1 MTAFEQL
8 YLAARMGEFERNG
21 RSMLLFLGPDR
32 EHNGRWTAEELR
44 SNVMAAGGEVTRV
57 VVRNILRCCWIPS
70 DLARAWLVKRYIR
83 LPEQLFPHDA
93 WAQSRAAAPAAA
105 KRSAPFRID
114 YRELDAPLVAEM
126 HKMIGDGRA
135 TGRTDAARAVVGR
148 AVGTGSDASK
158 ITRLIR
164 HYNDKLPKN

>member
-1 MTAFEQL
+1 MP
-8 YLAARMGEFERNG
+8 G
-21 RSMLLFLGPDR
+21 RSR
-32 EHNGRWTAEELR
+32 GRR
-44 SNVMAAGGEVTRV
+44 PR
-57 VVRNILRCCWIPS
+57 
-70 DLARAWLVKRYIR
+70 R
-83 LPEQLFPHDA
+83 LPSEVRRFE
-93 WAQSRAAAPAAA
+93 
-105 KRSAPFRID
+105 FD